1 MENSKIQLPG
11 DWLKHLASEFEKPY
25 MIKLKAKILE
35 EKKLGKKIFPPGPL
49 IFNAFHLTHLKDL
62 RVVILGQDPYHGY
75 GQAHGLCFSVPT
87 GVNPPPSLKNI
98 FKELK
103 EDLDIV
109 KNPNNGNLES
119 WAKQGVFLLNTSLT
133 VCAGKAMS
141 HKDIGWEQFTDK
153 VISVISEEKEKIVFV
168 LWGSH
173 AQSKIPLINAK
184 HIIIKS
190 PHPSPLSA
198 HRGFFGSRPF
208 SRINQN
214 LEKNIFW

>member
-1 MENSKIQLPG
+1 M
-11 DWLKHLASEFEKPY
+11 F
-25 MIKLKAKILE
+25 
-35 EKKLGKKIFPPGPL
+35 
-49 IFNAFHLTHLKDL
+49 
-62 RVVILGQDPYHGY
+62 
-75 GQAHGLCFSVPT
+75 LCADGRQS
-87 GVNPPPSLKNI
+87 PPSLKNI

-119 WAKQGVFLLNTSLT
+119 WVKQGVFLLNTSLT

-153 VISVISEEKEKIVFV
+153 VISVISEEKEKIIFV

-198 HRGFFGSRPF
+198 HRGFFGADLLAESIKTLRKILF
-208 SRINQN
+208 GNS
-214 LEKNIFW
+214 

>member
-1 MENSKIQLPG
+1 MVCVSLDGRQ
-11 DWLKHLASEFEKPY
+11 SS
-25 MIKLKAKILE
+25 
-35 EKKLGKKIFPPGPL
+35 IF
-49 IFNAFHLTHLKDL
+49 
-62 RVVILGQDPYHGY
+62 
-75 GQAHGLCFSVPT
+75 
-87 GVNPPPSLKNI
+87 KNI

-109 KNPNNGNLES
+109 KINNGNLS
-119 WAKQGVFLLNTSLT
+119 WENRVYFKYITNCVRWKGNVA
-133 VCAGKAMS
+133 
-141 HKDIGWEQFTDK
+141 KDIGWEQFTDK
-153 VISVISEEKEKIVFV
+153 VIVISEEKEKIVFV

-214 LEKNIFW
+214 LEKNIVW

>member
-1 MENSKIQLPG
+1 MANSKIKLPS

-62 RVVILGQDPYHGY
+62 RVVILGQDPYHGH

-214 LEKNIFW
+214 LEKNIVW

>member
-1 MENSKIQLPG
+1 MANSKIQLPS

-62 RVVILGQDPYHGY
+62 RVVILGQDPYHGH

-214 LEKNIFW
+214 LEKNIVW